1 MRRPKEQPRGFR
13 NCNPLNI
20 RIGNTW
26 LGERN
31 DPDENEFE
39 QFVSM
44 VYGIRAGFVILRR
57 YIRRYH
63 INTIRLIVSRWAPSS
78 ENNTNAY
85 VDTVAKRMKSNPDAE
100 IRFEDRDT
108 MCSLVDAMIFVEN
121 GMTCDLGV
129 IKKAYDAT

>member
-1 MRRPKEQPRGFR
+1 MRRQKEQPRGFR

-31 DPDENEFE
+31 DPDETEFE

-44 VYGIRAGFVILRR
+44 MYGIRAGFVILRR

-85 VDTVAKRMKSNPDAE
+85 VDTVAKRMKYDPDAE
-100 IRFEDRDT
+100 IKFEDRDT

-121 GMTCDLGV
+121 GMTCDLNV
-129 IKKAYDAT
+129 INQAYDKT